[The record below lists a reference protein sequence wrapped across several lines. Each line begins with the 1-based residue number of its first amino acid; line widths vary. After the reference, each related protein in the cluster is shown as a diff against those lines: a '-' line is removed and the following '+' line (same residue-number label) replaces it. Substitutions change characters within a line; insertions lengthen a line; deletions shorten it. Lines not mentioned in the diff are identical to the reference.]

1 MRNPFAMGSWSPYVV
16 GVGLGVLSW
25 FAFFMADKHLAITLQ
40 YEQIAAM
47 IQVVLSPEAR
57 RGR

>member
-1 MRNPFAMGSWSPYVV
+1 MRNPFTMRSWSPYV

-40 YEQIAAM
+40 YEHIAAM